1 MPVMEKEKSALTAEE
16 NQILSMSEKIQ
27 QNLKQDESF
36 ANELDSFLGSDKKSD
51 FLHIGDTSNALALSG
66 ANQDLQ
72 VVIAPRTIIKCM
84 SEADEHYHGH
94 GLDADIMKQLPAELR
109 NPVMILKGNK
119 ENSLVAITQLQ
130 DKENRPIMVAVSLSE
145 KKGFHEVN
153 RIASAYGRNNMGNYL
168 DKQLNQGNLIAAN
181 Q

>member
-36 ANELDSFLGSDKKSD
+36 ANELDLFLGSDKKSD

-72 VVIAPRTIIKCM
+72 VVIAQEQ
-84 SEADEHYHGH
+84 S
-94 GLDADIMKQLPAELR
+94 
-109 NPVMILKGNK
+109 
-119 ENSLVAITQLQ
+119 
-130 DKENRPIMVAVSLSE
+130 
-145 KKGFHEVN
+145 
-153 RIASAYGRNNMGNYL
+153 
-168 DKQLNQGNLIAAN
+168 
-181 Q
+181 